1 MWTDWRARLVHEL
14 TTKTRAVLA
23 GQGWHG
29 EHEAR
34 EAFRML
40 WTRRFGAE
48 EAERLLAAAADR
60 YLGST
65 PTTAAVLH
73 GLLLR
78 RARRAGFA
86 AALRRLPGQHHA
98 EVHLAAKDRPGLLAL
113 WSGVLA
119 AHGIDILSARIAS
132 TADGAA
138 LDVFEVRSAARRP
151 LERARWRRARAD
163 LRGVLEGR
171 VDVETL
177 LERRRRASALV
188 RRVPGVA
195 TRVSVDNQA
204 SRAFTVVDVRAEDRL
219 GLLHEVAACFAD
231 AGLEIALAKV
241 ATEAN
246 RAIDSFYVAQAG
258 EKLESEVALEAL
270 RERLEAVL
278 GGARGAQATL
288 AAEQQAS
295 E

>member
-1 MWTDWRARLVHEL
+1 
-14 TTKTRAVLA
+14 
-23 GQGWHG
+23 
-29 EHEAR
+29 
-34 EAFRML
+34 
-40 WTRRFGAE
+40 
-48 EAERLLAAAADR
+48 
-60 YLGST
+60 
-65 PTTAAVLH
+65 
-73 GLLLR
+73 
-78 RARRAGFA
+78 
-86 AALRRLPGQHHA
+86 
-98 EVHLAAKDRPGLLAL
+98 
-113 WSGVLA
+113 VLA

-163 LRGVLEGR
+163 LRGVLDGR
-171 VDVETL
+171 VDVEAL

-195 TRVSVDNQA
+195 TRVSVDNEA

-246 RAIDSFYVAQAG
+246 RAIDSFYVAQGGA
-258 EKLESEVALEAL
+258 KLESATALEAL
-270 RERLEAVL
+270 RDRLEAVL
-278 GGARGAQATL
+278 GGPRGTQATL